1 MTIIAAYL
9 THEAPYRAKAG
20 RLLPED
26 VLRAVAETARE
37 LGVTETEVKDAIRAH
52 SAQMWG

>member
-1 MTIIAAYL
+1 MNIIATYL

-26 VLRAVAETARE
+26 VARAVAETAVA
-37 LGVTETEVKDAIRAH
+37 LGVTEEQVRDAVRTY
-52 SAQMWG
+52 SSGLWG